1 MDTYNVLHTMVIG
14 KNTAVVVDRAGE
26 EFRNGIEI
34 KDEND
39 QTYKLLSIG
48 LVGGRT
54 DESSCNRTSILIEGI
69 FSSEKIII

>member
-34 KDEND
+34 KVSDGR
-39 QTYKLLSIG
+39 LLAA
-48 LVGGRT
+48 
-54 DESSCNRTSILIEGI
+54 
-69 FSSEKIII
+69 